1 MPLLHSR
8 EEMVPVCG
16 WLPGT
21 GVLPIRRGAE
31 NAEQLTSAWKGL
43 EPHSGPCS
51 TPLHDRVKTQKEGT
65 LGLGGSPEPPPAA
78 GMYSLHT
85 ATSSPLSVVLRRQK
99 TGSYLLPCSLS
110 CTHLPA
116 TRILL

>member
-51 TPLHDRVKTQKEGT
+51 TPLHDQVKSQKEGT

-78 GMYSLHT
+78 GHCSVGSRHFGVQGST
-85 ATSSPLSVVLRRQK
+85 ASQSATTIQLVQPSTSR
-99 TGSYLLPCSLS
+99 
-110 CTHLPA
+110 A
-116 TRILL
+116 AI